1 MNINQTKPHAP
12 QQTATINYV
21 APRAVNIGD
30 VFYRIE
36 RGKTLYFREP
46 CRVCGDKRQLTING
60 VTFRCPCCDMEKT
73 TIDVAP
79 FVVRRYRVNV
89 IKEEALD
96 HEWKLGDRFLHFR
109 FYRKVGHGYCDF
121 FDCNERGGSFELR
134 SDEFN
139 RRYNAPFDG
148 TARAD
153 FGIYDNYKLAIQIAE
168 QMTACELARLQEYN
182 EKFGTFHEAAFVIE
196 HDPKSN

>member
-1 MNINQTKPHAP
+1 MKFVHDLKGEM
-12 QQTATINYV
+12 QTATVQYI
-21 APRAVNIGD
+21 APRPVNIGD

-36 RGKTLYFREP
+36 RGKTLNFYEP
-46 CRVCGDKRQLTING
+46 CRVCGGARNLTVNG
-60 VTFRCPCCDMEKT
+60 VTFPCPYCDKEKT
-73 TIDVAP
+73 TITLAP
-79 FVVRRYRVNV
+79 YVVRRYRVNV

-96 HEWKLGDRFLHFR
+96 HDWKTGDRYTYFR
-109 FYRKVGHGYCDF
+109 LYRKIGRGYYHYYD
-121 FDCNERGGSFELR
+121 NGGSFELR
-134 SDEFN
+134 SDEFC

-153 FGIYDNYKLAIQIAE
+153 FGIYDNYKLAMQIAD

-182 EKFGTFHEAAFVIE
+182 EKFGTFHEASFVFD